1 MTKILDQIN
10 TSHDVK
16 KLDNEELERLCQE
29 LREEII
35 STVSKTGGHLA
46 SNLGVIELTAALHFV
61 FDLPRDK
68 VIWDVGHQSYAH
80 KLLTGRKDRFH
91 TLRQYEGISGFPK
104 RDESPYD
111 AFDSGHSGTSI
122 SSALGMA
129 EARRLKGED
138 ARVIAVIGDGSMTAG
153 VAFEGLNQA
162 GHIDQDLIVILND
175 NEMSISR
182 NVGALSSYLNRLMTG
197 QFVNRFRND
206 MKGFLET
213 LPGIGKSV
221 LRFAKQAEESF
232 KGLLMPGL
240 LFEEL
245 GMKYIGPIDGHRL
258 DYLIETFQNI
268 KKLRGPI
275 LVHVITKKGKGYP
288 PAETNPD
295 RFHGISPFVIETG
308 EPKSDSKRNPISYT
322 EVFGETLCQLARN
335 DTRIVAITAA
345 MQSGTGLEEFSTR
358 FPERFYDIGIAEQH
372 AVTFAAGLALEGM
385 KPVVAIYSTFVQ
397 RAYDQVLQDVCLQN
411 LPVVFALDRG
421 GIVGEDGPTHHGL
434 FDFSYLRHIPNLI
447 VMVPK
452 DENEFQHMI
461 QTALECSAPVAFR
474 YPRGKG
480 EGVTRQTSL
489 RSIDIGRGEVLREG
503 KDILIIAIGVTVYP
517 SLRAA
522 EKLADVGIEAAVI
535 NARFLKPLDANLLC
549 DRAKKTGKV
558 LTVEE
563 NVLQGG
569 FGSALLELFQERGLL
584 SIQVKRLGVPDTFL
598 EHGSQSLLRGKY
610 GIDETGI
617 FKGAREMFEEERSE
631 LIQSSQAETSVSRA
645 HPNAKQSQPSS
656 PLPEDG

>member
-1 MTKILDQIN
+1 MTRVLDEIQFPF
-10 TSHDVK
+10 DLK
-16 KLDNEELERLCQE
+16 KLDMEELERLCSE
-29 LREEII
+29 IREEIL
-35 STVSKTGGHLA
+35 STVSKNGGHLA
-46 SNLGVIELTAALHFV
+46 SNLGVVELTVALHYV

-68 VIWDVGHQSYAH
+68 VIWDVGHQSYTH
-80 KLLTGRKDRFH
+80 KILTGRKDRFH

-111 AFDSGHSGTSI
+111 VFDSGHSGTSI
-122 SSALGMA
+122 SSALGIA
-129 EARRLKGED
+129 EAWRQKKIEGK
-138 ARVIAVIGDGSMTAG
+138 VIAVIGDGSMTAG
-153 VAFEGLNQA
+153 LAFEGLNQT
-162 GHIDQDLIVILND
+162 GHIDRDLIVVLND
-175 NEMSISR
+175 NEMSISP

-197 QFVNRFRND
+197 QFVNRFRD
-206 MKGFLET
+206 DIKAFLET

-221 LRFAKQAEESF
+221 LRFAKQAEESL

-245 GMKYIGPIDGHRL
+245 GLKYIGPIDGHRL

-295 RFHGISPFVIETG
+295 RFHGVPPFVIETG
-308 EPKSDSKRNPISYT
+308 ELRNDQKNPPTYT
-322 EVFGETLCQLARN
+322 EVFGETLCQLAREN
-335 DTRIVAITAA
+335 KRLIAITAA
-345 MQSGTGLEEFSTR
+345 MQSGTGLEEFARR
-358 FPERFYDIGIAEQH
+358 FPDRFYDIGIAEQH

-385 KPVVAIYSTFVQ
+385 KPVVAIYSTFMQ
-397 RAYDQVLQDVCLQN
+397 RAYDQILQDVCLQN

-434 FDFSYLRHIPNLI
+434 FDFSYLRHIPNII

-461 QTALECSAPVAFR
+461 KTAMECPVPVAFR

-480 EGVTRQTSL
+480 MGVRREVSL
-489 RSIDIGRGEVLREG
+489 QSIDIGKGEILREG
-503 KDILIIAIGVTVYP
+503 QDILIIAIGSTVYP

-522 EKLADVGIEAAVI
+522 ERLADVGIQAAVI
-535 NARFLKPLDANLLC
+535 NSRFLKPLDGNLLC
-549 DRAKKTGKV
+549 DWAKRTGKV

-569 FGSALLELFQERGLL
+569 FGSAVLELFQERNLF
-584 SIQVKRLGVPDTFL
+584 SVQVKRLGIPDIFV
-598 EHGSQSLLRGKY
+598 EHGPQNLLREKY
-610 GIDETGI
+610 EIDESGI
-617 FKGAREMFEEERSE
+617 FKRAKEMFEEGCSE
-631 LIQSSQAETSVSRA
+631 SPHTSQNETSVSRA
-645 HPNAKQSQPSS
+645 FSNPK
-656 PLPEDG
+656 

>member
-1 MTKILDQIN
+1 MKVLDQVHI
-10 TSHDVK
+10 SLDVK
-16 KLDNEELERLCQE
+16 KLDLEELERLCHE
-29 LREEII
+29 MREEIL

-46 SNLGVIELTAALHFV
+46 SNLGVVELTAALHFV
-61 FDLPRDK
+61 FDFPKDK
-68 VIWDVGHQSYAH
+68 LIWDVGHQSYAH
-80 KLLTGRKDRFH
+80 KLLTGRRDRFH

-129 EARRLKGED
+129 EARRLRGEEG
-138 ARVIAVIGDGSMTAG
+138 RIIAVIGDGSMTAG
-153 VAFEGLNQA
+153 LAFEGLNQA

-197 QFVNRFRND
+197 QFVNRFRDD

-221 LRFAKQAEESF
+221 LRFAKQAEESL

-245 GMKYIGPIDGHRL
+245 GLKYIGPIDGHRL
-258 DYLIETFQNI
+258 DYLIETFQNV

-275 LVHVITKKGKGYP
+275 LIHVITKKGKGYP
-288 PAETNPD
+288 PAEMNPD
-295 RFHGISPFVIETG
+295 RFHGVPPFVIETG
-308 EPKSDSKRNPISYT
+308 ELKSAPHKNPPTYT
-322 EVFGETLCQLARN
+322 EVFGEILCQLARE
-335 DTRIVAITAA
+335 DEGLVAITAA
-345 MQSGTGLEEFSTR
+345 MQSGTGLEEFAGK
-358 FPERFYDIGIAEQH
+358 FPDRFYDIGIAEQH

-385 KPVVAIYSTFVQ
+385 KPVVAIYSTFLQ
-397 RAYDQVLQDVCLQN
+397 RAYDQVVQDVCLQN

-452 DENEFQHMI
+452 DENEFGHMI
-461 QTALECSAPVAFR
+461 KTATECRRPVAFR
-474 YPRGKG
+474 YPRGRG
-480 EGVTRQTSL
+480 MGVKREVSL
-489 RSIDIGRGEVLREG
+489 QSIDIGKGEVLREG
-503 KDILIIAIGVTVYP
+503 EDVLILAIGSTVYP

-522 EKLADVGIEAAVI
+522 EKLAEAGTHAAVI
-535 NARFLKPLDANLLC
+535 NSRFLKPLDASLLC
-549 DRAKKTGKV
+549 DWAKRTGKV
-558 LTVEE
+558 VTVEE

-569 FGSALLELFQERGLL
+569 FGSAVLELFQERGLS
-584 SIQVKRLGVPDTFL
+584 SIQVKRLGIPDLFI
-598 EHGSQSLLRGKY
+598 EHGPQALLREKY
-610 GIDETGI
+610 GIDENGI
-617 FKGAREMFEEERSE
+617 FKGVKEMFEEERSG
-631 LIQSSQAETSVSRA
+631 SVSTSHSKTCLSRA
-645 HPNAKQSQPSS
+645 FPNPK
-656 PLPEDG
+656 

>member
-1 MTKILDQIN
+1 MRKVLDQVYI
-10 TSHDVK
+10 SHDVK
-16 KLDNEELERLCQE
+16 KLDLEELEGLCQE
-29 LREEII
+29 IREEIL
-35 STVSKTGGHLA
+35 SVVSKNGGHLA
-46 SNLGVIELTAALHFV
+46 SSLGVVELTTVLHYV
-61 FDLPRDK
+61 FDFPRDK
-68 VIWDVGHQSYAH
+68 LVWDVGHQSYAH
-80 KLLTGRKDRFH
+80 KILTGRRDRFR

-129 EARRLKGED
+129 EARRLRGEEG
-138 ARVIAVIGDGSMTAG
+138 RVIAVIGDGSMTAG
-153 VAFEGLNQA
+153 LAFEGLNQA
-162 GHIDQDLIVILND
+162 GHVDQDLIVILND

-206 MKGFLET
+206 TKEFLGT

-221 LRFAKQAEESF
+221 LRFAKQAEESL

-268 KKLRGPI
+268 KKLKGPI

-288 PAETNPD
+288 PAEKNPS
-295 RFHGISPFVIETG
+295 RFHGVPPFVIETG
-308 EPKSDSKRNPISYT
+308 ELRNDQRNPPTYT
-322 EVFGETLCQLARN
+322 EVFGETLCQLAKEN
-335 DTRIVAITAA
+335 KKLIAITAA
-345 MQSGTGLEEFSTR
+345 MENGTGLQEFAR
-358 FPERFYDIGIAEQH
+358 HFPDRFYDIGIAEQH
-372 AVTFAAGLALEGM
+372 AVTFAAGLALEGV
-385 KPVVAIYSTFVQ
+385 KPVVAIYSTFLQ

-434 FDFSYLRHIPNLI
+434 FDFSYLRHIPNMI

-461 QTALECSAPVAFR
+461 KTATECPTPIAFR

-480 EGVTRQTSL
+480 VGVKRELPLQ
-489 RSIDIGRGEVLREG
+489 SIDIGKGEVLREG
-503 KDILIIAIGVTVYP
+503 QEILIIAIGSTVYP

-522 EKLADVGIEAAVI
+522 ERLADIGIQAAVI
-535 NARFLKPLDANLLC
+535 NSRFLKPLDGNLLC
-549 DRAKKTGKV
+549 EWAEKTEKV

-569 FGSALLELFQERGLL
+569 FGSAVLELFQERSLY
-584 SIQVKRLGVPDTFL
+584 SIRVKRLGIPDTFV
-598 EHGSQSLLRGKY
+598 EHGPQTLLREKY
-610 GIDETGI
+610 GIDENGI
-617 FKGAREMFEEERSE
+617 FKGVKEMFEEGRSGSIHPSRSE
-631 LIQSSQAETSVSRA
+631 NSLSSA
-645 HPNAKQSQPSS
+645 
-656 PLPEDG
+656 LPDPK